1 MPILAVPVSRRG
13 PDPCASDPEPPAS
26 ASPLAVV
33 ALLAVRRRGGGAS
46 GPGGHELQPV
56 LVLGQQS
63 RRPRLPG
70 RQPDQSVPRRQG
82 ALPAGGLRSADR
94 VVGVEVAAHGRLRL
108 LRARRPGAARLPL
121 RLPTRAMTAAT
132 PAPRGART
140 SRWGYATAQSVVN
153 GWLGSAG
160 HKANI
165 ENPGFSSTGV
175 GVAANGSGQLYWTQN
190 FGNDVS
196 GSTPPAPTP
205 PAPTPP
211 APTPPAP
218 TPPHRHRPHPH
229 RPHPHRRHPHRPLV
243 RRPPRSPPRSTAPA
257 NVTTPTLSA
266 SALSIGA
273 KPARVTRQSK
283 RARLTASV
291 AFVQLTTGRPLATGS
306 VRCRAEVGGKRLRV
320 LTNAFKAQA
329 ARCAWRIPTWAK
341 GKQLTGVVAVQV
353 GDTAAL
359 RLFVRTRQ
367 VEPRRCRGEAA
378 ALTPTPRDLP
388 LPRGRLLRG
397 RLLRGRLLRG
407 RLLGS
412 GLPGGGLLRG
422 GLQEPPSQARRP

>member
-1 MPILAVPVSRRG
+1 MRKRSHTARLSLAVAVLALLASMAAVVAPPAQAVTNCSASSSWGSNRADLASQVVGLINDYRAGKGLSRLAVSAPLTASSEWKSLHMAG
-13 PDPCASDPEPPAS
+13 YGYFAHDDPAPPAS
-26 ASPLAVV
+26 
-33 ALLAVRRRGGGAS
+33 
-46 GPGGHELQPV
+46 
-56 LVLGQQS
+56 
-63 RRPRLPG
+63 
-70 RQPDQSVPRRQG
+70 
-82 ALPAGGLRSADR
+82 RSAYQ
-94 VVGVEVAAHGRLRL
+94 
-108 LRARRPGAARLPL
+108 RARDCGYSGSSWGENIA
-121 RLPTRAMTAAT
+121 
-132 PAPRGART
+132 
-140 SRWGYATAQSVVN
+140 WGYTSAQSVVN

-218 TPPHRHRPHPH
+218 PPPAPTPPAPT
-229 RPHPHRRHPHRPLV
+229 
-243 RRPPRSPPRSTAPA
+243 PPAAPTPTPPAPTPAAPTPPAGAPAAPVAAGPAAPA
-257 NVTTPTLSA
+257 NVAAT
-266 SALSIGA
+266 ALSIGA

-291 AFVQLTTGRPLATGS
+291 AFVQMTTGRPLATGS

-341 GKQLTGVVAVQV
+341 GKQVTGVVAVQV
-353 GDTAAL
+353 GEKAAL
-359 RLFVRTRQ
+359 RLFVRT
-367 VEPRRCRGEAA
+367 VK
-378 ALTPTPRDLP
+378 
-388 LPRGRLLRG
+388 
-397 RLLRGRLLRG
+397 
-407 RLLGS
+407 
-412 GLPGGGLLRG
+412 
-422 GLQEPPSQARRP
+422 